1 MTDVPAGRHRRHRA
15 WCARRAPDRD
25 GRGRETLFV
34 REQVPLLAAPITQS
48 LSDISEDRW
57 NLIDVAM
64 LDPIVPAPI
73 AMNNIPPLVRIRRS
87 SEPIRFV

>member
-1 MTDVPAGRHRRHRA
+1 
-15 WCARRAPDRD
+15 
-25 GRGRETLFV
+25 V

-73 AMNNIPPLVRIRRS
+73 AVLPGQALSFLPLPPGEGWAEGIKIIDESVGLIPLIPGFRRG
-87 SEPIRFV
+87 RL